1 MQPEVSDAS
10 QEQRITVVE
19 ILGYSGTAIALVGTG
34 AVVGRFTSD
43 SQGVTVIVS
52 LLLAGALF
60 VAGLIT
66 GGAAHDRLQRMR
78 SVLWLL
84 SVGAF
89 QSFAG
94 ALIEPSGQG
103 EVFVVLLLT
112 GAVAAALWFLHR
124 RALQQLAMYLSL
136 LGAVLVLLVPDP
148 SFGLFGFLGAPDFAI
163 TGIVMMVIG
172 WAWFAVGFL
181 GVVAPPRTAMVL
193 GSLTVLIAGLVL
205 ASEIQE
211 TAFLIVAMESAL
223 LLAIGNRRSDRAVGG
238 IGVGG
243 LLVGLTVYFGEIV
256 SGDAGSVIALVVGV
270 GLLAAAILIGRRWG
284 AVPNQLPSLGGASPP
299 PPPPPPE
306 ASGDDAGSGWG
317 A

>member
-1 MQPEVSDAS
+1 MQPAGSGPS
-10 QEQRITVVE
+10 QDQRITIVE
-19 ILGYSGTAIALVGTG
+19 ILGYAGTAIALVGTG
-34 AVVGRFTSD
+34 AVVGSFTSG
-43 SQGVTVIVS
+43 SRWVTVIVS

-89 QSFAG
+89 QSFAD
-94 ALIEPSGQG
+94 ALIDPSGQG
-103 EVFVVLLLT
+103 EVFVMLLLT

-124 RALQQLAMYLSL
+124 RALQQLAMYVSL
-136 LGAVLVLLVPDP
+136 LGAVLVLVVPDS
-148 SFGLFGFLGAPDFAI
+148 SFGLFGFLGAPDLAV

-181 GVVAPPRTAMVL
+181 GVVVPPRTAMVL
-193 GSLTVLIAGLVL
+193 GSITVLLAGLVL

-211 TAFLIVAMESAL
+211 TAFLIVAVGSAL

-243 LLVGLTVYFGEIV
+243 LLVGLAVYFGEIV
-256 SGDAGSVIALVVGV
+256 SGDTGSIIALVVGV
-270 GLLAAAILIGRRWG
+270 GVLLAAILLGRNWG
-284 AVPNQLPSLGGASPP
+284 AVPTELPSLGNLSPP
-299 PPPPPPE
+299 PPPPPPNE
-306 ASGDDAGSGWG
+306 PPPSSSSS
-317 A
+317 